1 MKKKDQVIF
10 DAVATLGFIDT
21 ILYRLGTSLGERDA
35 SIETIQRELF
45 NTFSTLDIGNS
56 ISDIQSSLRELIE
69 DSLIYDENN
78 MSKLDYIIQEKVN
91 KYTPHKEE

>member
-35 SIETIQRELF
+35 PIETIQRELF

-56 ISDIQSSLRELIE
+56 ISDIQSALRELIE